1 MTVPRSPAP
10 AAGHIDA
17 VLRARFGV
25 EAGWSF
31 GHERLVEWR
40 DVHGFRHANHAA
52 FLLWFEAA
60 RNRYLEAMGLP
71 RLSPDGPGPVMMTL
85 EARYLKPLAF
95 HDPVLVTARV
105 QSMRRRSEEPTSE
118 LQSLMRTS
126 YAVFCLKKKKS
137 PCQTR

>member
-1 MTVPRSPAP
+1 MNEPRSPAP
-10 AAGHIDA
+10 DAGQFDAALG
-17 VLRARFGV
+17 ARFGV

-40 DVHGFRHANHAA
+40 DVDGFRHANHAA

-85 EARYLKPLAF
+85 EARYLNPLAF
-95 HDPVLVTARV
+95 HEPVAVT
-105 QSMRRRSEEPTSE
+105 RSEERRVGTECVSTCRSRWVP
-118 LQSLMRTS
+118 
-126 YAVFCLKKKKS
+126 Y
-137 PCQTR
+137 